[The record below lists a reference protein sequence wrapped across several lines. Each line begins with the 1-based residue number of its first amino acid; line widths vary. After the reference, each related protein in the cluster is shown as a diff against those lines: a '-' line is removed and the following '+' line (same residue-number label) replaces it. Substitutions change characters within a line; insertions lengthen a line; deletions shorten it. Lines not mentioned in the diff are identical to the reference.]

1 VASPLAYREPLL
13 GLTRPEITRY
23 TSSIEDDKLIVCE
36 VLEVLE
42 AHLEE
47 LVESKVV
54 PLEPAKR
61 ILSEVE
67 SLKRDPSKLFTYN
80 VEDVHEAIEVY
91 LGEKLGVEAGYL
103 ALGRSRNDH
112 VAAAL
117 RLKVSRLL
125 IEEGWE
131 LLKLRRILL
140 VKALEHRETPMVLYT
155 HTQPAQISTLAHYL
169 LYVDELIATYLEL
182 LPSIISVTLR
192 SPLGSGPAAGVS
204 TPIDRVRIASKLFNG
219 GIVYNSLYATTSRD
233 FALLALAF
241 NASLLASLSRVVE
254 DLILLS
260 TPQIGYFSIPE
271 EHLATSSIMPHKRNP
286 VTLEITRARIAELL
300 ASFVAVAGII
310 KGLTSGYNLDMQE
323 ANRHAIE
330 PLVKTIE
337 ALRILGDLLS
347 RLRVNVENVVR
358 DVKAYPIALSDLA
371 ELIAIRTGRP
381 FREVHR
387 EIAGLIK
394 ESKGV
399 EEVYK
404 VLEEKYGVRLDYRS
418 VIRRPVVGSSNPED
432 VDRYVEKAYD
442 SLRSLE
448 EALERYSYI
457 TGRRC
462 SH

>member
-1 VASPLAYREPLL
+1 
-13 GLTRPEITRY
+13 
-23 TSSIEDDKLIVCE
+23 
-36 VLEVLE
+36 
-42 AHLEE
+42 
-47 LVESKVV
+47 
-54 PLEPAKR
+54 
-61 ILSEVE
+61 
-67 SLKRDPSKLFTYN
+67 
-80 VEDVHEAIEVY
+80 
-91 LGEKLGVEAGYL
+91 
-103 ALGRSRNDH
+103 
-112 VAAAL
+112 
-117 RLKVSRLL
+117 
-125 IEEGWE
+125 
-131 LLKLRRILL
+131 
-140 VKALEHRETPMVLYT
+140 
-155 HTQPAQISTLAHYL
+155 
-169 LYVDELIATYLEL
+169 
-182 LPSIISVTLR
+182 
-192 SPLGSGPAAGVS
+192 
-204 TPIDRVRIASKLFNG
+204 
-219 GIVYNSLYATTSRD
+219 
-233 FALLALAF
+233 
-241 NASLLASLSRVVE
+241 
-254 DLILLS
+254 
-260 TPQIGYFSIPE
+260 
-271 EHLATSSIMPHKRNP
+271 MPHKRNP

-330 PLVKTIE
+330 PLVKTVE
-337 ALRILGDLLS
+337 ALRILGDLLGK
-347 RLRVNVENVVR
+347 LRVNVENVIR

>member
-1 VASPLAYREPLL
+1 LAYREPLL
-13 GLTRPEITRY
+13 GLTRPEIVRY
-23 TSSIEDDKLIVCE
+23 TSSIDDDKLIVCE

-42 AHLEE
+42 AHVWE
-47 LVESKVV
+47 LAESKVI
-54 PLEPAKR
+54 PLEPATR
-61 ILSEVE
+61 IISEIE
-67 SLKRDPSKLFTYN
+67 GLKRDPSKLFTYN

-117 RLKVSRLL
+117 RLKVARLL
-125 IEEGWE
+125 VEEGWE

-140 VKALEHRETPMVLYT
+140 AKALEHKETPMVLYT
-155 HTQPAQISTLAHYL
+155 HTQPAQVSTLAHYL
-169 LYVDELIATYLEL
+169 LYVDELIATYMEL
-182 LPSIISVTLR
+182 LPPIIGVTLR

-204 TPIDRVRIASKLFNG
+204 TPLDRVRLASRLFG
-219 GIVYNSLYATTSRD
+219 DGIVYNTLYATTSRD

-254 DLILLS
+254 DLILFS

-286 VTLEITRARIAELL
+286 VTLEITRARASELL

-323 ANRHAIE
+323 ANRYAIK
-330 PLVKTIE
+330 PLVKTVE
-337 ALRILGDLLS
+337 ALRILGDLLGK
-347 RLRVNVENVVR
+347 LRVNVENVVR
-358 DVKAYPIALSDLA
+358 DVEVYPITLSDLA
-371 ELIAIRTGRP
+371 ELIAIKTGRP

-387 EIAGLIK
+387 EIAGLIRG
-394 ESKGV
+394 SKDVG
-399 EEVYK
+399 EVYRI
-404 VLEEKYGVRLDYRS
+404 LEERYGVKLDYRS
-418 VIRRPVVGSSNPED
+418 AIRRPVLGSSNPED
-432 VDRYVEKAYD
+432 VDRYVERAYN

-448 EALERYSYI
+448 EALEKYSHI
-457 TGRRC
+457 TGRGC
-462 SH
+462 GH

>member
-1 VASPLAYREPLL
+1 LAYREPLL
-13 GLTRPEITRY
+13 GLTRPEIVRY
-23 TSSIEDDKLIVCE
+23 TSSIDDDKLIVCE

-42 AHLEE
+42 AHVWE
-47 LVESKVV
+47 LVESKVI
-54 PLEPAKR
+54 PLEPAMR
-61 ILSEVE
+61 IISEIE
-67 SLKRDPSKLFTYN
+67 GLKRDPSKLFTYN

-117 RLKVSRLL
+117 RLKVARLL
-125 IEEGWE
+125 VEEGWE

-140 VKALEHRETPMVLYT
+140 AKALEHKETPMVLYT
-155 HTQPAQISTLAHYL
+155 HTQPAQVSTLAHYL
-169 LYVDELIATYLEL
+169 LYVDELIATYMEL
-182 LPSIISVTLR
+182 LPSIIGVTLR

-204 TPIDRVRIASKLFNG
+204 TPLDRVRLASRLFG
-219 GIVYNSLYATTSRD
+219 GIVYNTLYATTSRD

-254 DLILLS
+254 DLILFS

-286 VTLEITRARIAELL
+286 VTLEITRARASELL

-323 ANRHAIE
+323 ANRYTIE
-330 PLVKTIE
+330 PLVKTVE
-337 ALRILGDLLS
+337 ALRILGDLLGK
-347 RLRVNVENVVR
+347 LRVNVENVAR
-358 DVKAYPIALSDLA
+358 DVEAYPITLSDLA
-371 ELIAIRTGRP
+371 ELIAIKTGRP

-387 EIAGLIK
+387 EIAGLIRG
-394 ESKGV
+394 SKGV
-399 EEVYK
+399 EEVYRI
-404 VLEEKYGVRLDYRS
+404 LEERYGVKLDYRS
-418 VIRRPVVGSSNPED
+418 AIRRPVLGSSNPED
-432 VDRYVEKAYD
+432 VDRYVERAYN

-448 EALERYSYI
+448 DALEKYSHI
-457 TGRRC
+457 TGRGC
-462 SH
+462 GH